1 MGRATVA
8 RKRAMI
14 NEAKEPVCKTCR
26 GRQLYRLLEPTED
39 EVDLSDTVPCP
50 TCGDSGKEKR

>member
-1 MGRATVA
+1 
-8 RKRAMI
+8 MI

-39 EVDLSDTVPCP
+39 EVNLSDTVPCP

>member
-1 MGRATVA
+1 
-8 RKRAMI
+8 MI

-50 TCGDSGKEKR
+50 ACNGSGKAEK